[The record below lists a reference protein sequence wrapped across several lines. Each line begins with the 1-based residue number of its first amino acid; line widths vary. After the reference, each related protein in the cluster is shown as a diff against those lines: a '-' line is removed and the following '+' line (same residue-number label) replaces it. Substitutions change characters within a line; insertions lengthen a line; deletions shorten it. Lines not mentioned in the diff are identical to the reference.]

1 MASPST
7 ALRHNPGVVI
17 VPWSSDDLIRILLR
31 EGWVLKRVRGSH
43 HQSENRKRTRM
54 VTVPHPS
61 REIPRGT
68 LAAIRRS
75 TGIDFGRNP

>member
-1 MASPST
+1 LS
-7 ALRHNPGVVI
+7 HNPGVVI
-17 VPWSSDDLIRILLR
+17 VPWSSDDVIRVLLR
-31 EGWVLKRVRGSH
+31 EGWTLKRVRGSH
-43 HQSENRKRTRM
+43 RQFENRERTRM

-61 REIPRGT
+61 REVARGT